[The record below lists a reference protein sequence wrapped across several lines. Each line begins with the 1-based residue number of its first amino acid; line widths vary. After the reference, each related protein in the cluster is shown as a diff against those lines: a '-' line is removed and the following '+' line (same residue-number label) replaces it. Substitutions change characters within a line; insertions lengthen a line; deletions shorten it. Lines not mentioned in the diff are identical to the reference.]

1 MLTVRNTSSSGPY
14 VTKILNMIFALG
26 SSNWLG
32 KGTPHA
38 GCVVLIFEHSYR
50 EHVAKLFE
58 PSVEAIADA
67 FEKQREAAA
76 KLQIQIK
83 VSPTLAC

>member
-1 MLTVRNTSSSGPY
+1 MLMVHNTSSSGPY

-26 SSNWLG
+26 SLNWLG
-32 KGTPHA
+32 KGTPHT
-38 GCVVLIFEHSYR
+38 GCVVLIFKHSYKK
-50 EHVAKLFE
+50 HVAKLFE
-58 PSVEAIADA
+58 PSVEAITDA
-67 FEKQREAAA
+67 FEKQCKVAA